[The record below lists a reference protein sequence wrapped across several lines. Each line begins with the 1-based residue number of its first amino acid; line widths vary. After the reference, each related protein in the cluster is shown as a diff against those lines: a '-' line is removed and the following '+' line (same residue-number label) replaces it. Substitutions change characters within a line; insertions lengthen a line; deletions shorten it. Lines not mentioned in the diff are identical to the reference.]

1 MVYYVHSDWN
11 CFLFY
16 YTTYHEAFYASVY
29 INYLIENFL
38 SIEAM
43 NQTYVGLD
51 KLRNWNSETAKARLV
66 IQTISGNPIISFAV
80 KMLMFCKERNYL
92 NRLLVILKEKEWR
105 MYYTFR
111 MESSHFQ
118 RKNNLFLKNWEKDR
132 TVFWCFNC
140 IH

>member
-1 MVYYVHSDWN
+1 MFTQIETVSYSTIQHTMKH
-11 CFLFY
+11 FM
-16 YTTYHEAFYASVY
+16 H

-92 NRLLVILKEKEWR
+92 NRLLVILKEKE
-105 MYYTFR
+105 
-111 MESSHFQ
+111 
-118 RKNNLFLKNWEKDR
+118 
-132 TVFWCFNC
+132 
-140 IH
+140 